1 MNSSIDKTFDF
12 SKSDSLYRSILET
25 APIGILVFNNEFLVK
40 FVNNNF
46 FHFSGVI
53 NGKPS
58 DILGKSIYEYR
69 LFEEVDLRKDLN
81 ELRDGS
87 AFEKELDKAR
97 TISGIKI
104 SIIVKCVPILLE
116 GKFNGG
122 VIIVEDVKINPSK
135 EEIAFIHSHSF
146 QNFLNLVS
154 DSYLFVDKDGVIKL
168 SSPKG
173 FDDFSFL
180 FEPEISRSNKHP
192 QKLSGILFKKLL
204 ETVVSS
210 NKTIWTELPFIKANT
225 EHRANLTL
233 IPIIEE
239 GSKAELVIVLVK
251 DITKESDT
259 VTINDEEIKE
269 LRKYQQITAK
279 VLDGVIGFDKEGRI
293 FFWNESSAK
302 LFGLTRS
309 EVYGKFIGKI
319 FQQIDLPYF
328 ESMLDKLKENKFWE
342 GELKIGADES
352 VAEYFTVKI
361 GIVEEDSE
369 ENYYMLCSNVT
380 HKVKSEKELR
390 QSEEK
395 FRNIVINSHEY
406 ICILDLYGK
415 ITYANPYFIESFE
428 FTIEELTRMNF
439 GDLVDTSYLNQ
450 YRFDVNELTSYSSQ
464 SIELPLIN
472 KKRQRIY
479 VLASFSAAYDV
490 NNSIQYFSVILTD
503 ITLKKESEKDLLLIR
518 SIFEASHDGIALI
531 SKKKFVLVN
540 DSFVRMFGYRSASEI
555 IGQDPLDFVDK
566 DDILKVSRYILN
578 AEEGSDSPAR
588 YDFKGRRRND
598 SLVELE
604 NSVSFYETNDEKF
617 IVWVLRDITEEKK
630 AQEALQISEER
641 YRSISEN
648 IKESFYTVELE
659 DGKLQ
664 TVFYTP
670 AIKQITGYGAE
681 EFLGEEE
688 KWQRIIYPD
697 DFESTVTRLHNLYND
712 SSRNFEVF
720 EYRIIDALGNIIW
733 IENKV
738 TVKRNNKGEIQKV
751 FGVVIDNT
759 ISKRA
764 EEELKKSASELK
776 ELNEAKDRF
785 ISIISH
791 DLRTPFSSILG
802 FTDFLLS
809 DDPDIT
815 DEKREQYVG
824 YIQESAKSML
834 GLVNSLLDYTRLQ
847 TGKIKFEPERINAR
861 SVVEKSIQILSGAAL
876 QKKIEL
882 VSNLDRDFFIHADE
896 GLILQVFNNLI
907 SNAIKFT
914 NADGHIILN
923 AQVDIEKRHVK
934 FSVEDSGVGMKN
946 EDITKLFKVDA
957 KFTTPGTAGEKGSG
971 LGLSLVAD
979 IVRKHGG
986 DIWVESEVGKG
997 SKFYFTIPIA
1007 STNIL
1012 LVDDIKTDRLLYSKL
1027 IKNLI
1032 PQYNIIEA
1040 ENGKVA
1046 LDLIKQSSPVLV
1058 ISDHKMPVMT
1068 GYDLVRQLNVTDLR
1082 YKPPVIILSSDIND
1096 AVVSEYKELGVEY
1109 IFQKPVNLS
1118 DFKNAIQM
1126 ALRKA
1131 VFS

>member
-1 MNSSIDKTFDF
+1 MTPSSEKTFDF
-12 SKSDSLYRSILET
+12 SKSDTLYKSILET
-25 APIGILVFNNEFLVK
+25 APIGILVFNNEFVVK
-40 FVNNNF
+40 FVNSNF
-46 FHFSGVI
+46 FHFSGVLI
-53 NGKPS
+53 GKPS

-87 AFEKELDKAR
+87 AFEKELVTAR

-122 VIIVEDVKINPSK
+122 VIIVEDVKISPAK
-135 EEIAFIHSHSF
+135 EEIAFIHSQNF
-146 QNFLNLVS
+146 QNFLNLLS
-154 DSYLFVDKDGVIKL
+154 DSFFFVDKEGSIKI
-168 SSPKG
+168 SSTKG
-173 FDDFSFL
+173 YDEFSFL
-180 FEPEISRSNKHP
+180 FETEITKGTKRP

-204 ETVVSS
+204 ESVIANS
-210 NKTIWTELPFIKANT
+210 KTIWTELPYIINNT
-225 EHRANLTL
+225 EHRANITL
-233 IPIIEE
+233 IPIMEN
-239 GSKAELVIVLVK
+239 GSKVEMVIVLVK
-251 DITKESDT
+251 DVTKESDA
-259 VTINDEEIKE
+259 VSLDAEEISE
-269 LRKYQQITAK
+269 LKRYQQIVAR
-279 VLDGVIGFDKEGRI
+279 VLDGVIGFDNEGKI
-293 FFWNESSAK
+293 FFWNESSAR

-319 FQQIDLPYF
+319 FQQIDQEYF
-328 ESMLDKLKENKFWE
+328 TNLLEQLHNNKFWE
-342 GELKIGADES
+342 GEFKIGEDES

-361 GIVEEDSE
+361 GTIDDESKEA
-369 ENYYMLCSNVT
+369 YFMLCSNIT
-380 HKVKSEKELR
+380 HKVKIEKELR

-406 ICILDLYGK
+406 ICILDLNGR
-415 ITYANPYFIESFE
+415 ITYANPYFLESFE
-428 FTIEELTRMNF
+428 FTSEEITKMNF
-439 GDLVDTSYLNQ
+439 GDLVDSSFLNPNQ
-450 YRFDVNELTSYSSQ
+450 FDVNELTSYSSR

-472 KKRQRIY
+472 KKGQRIF
-479 VLASFSAAYDV
+479 VLASFSAAYDANDV
-490 NNSIQYFSVILTD
+490 IQYYSVILTD

-566 DDILKVSRYILN
+566 DDIIKVSRYIKN
-578 AEEGSDSPAR
+578 AEEGDDSPAR
-588 YDFKGRRRND
+588 YDFKGRRRNNV
-598 SLVELE
+598 LIELE

-630 AQEALQISEER
+630 SQEALQISEER

-648 IKESFYTVELE
+648 IKESIYTAEMV
-659 DGKLQ
+659 DGNLK

-670 AIKQITGYGAE
+670 TIKQITGYNAE
-681 EFLGEEE
+681 EFLGEIE
-688 KWQRIIYPD
+688 KWEKIIHPD
-697 DFESTVTRLHNLYND
+697 DIEETKSKMKNLFNNPA
-712 SSRNFEVF
+712 RNFESF

-733 IENKV
+733 IENKI
-738 TVKRNNKGEIQKV
+738 TIKRDSKGEIQKL
-751 FGVVIDNT
+751 FGVVSDIT
-759 ISKRA
+759 ISRRA

-809 DDPDIT
+809 KDPDLN
-815 DEKREQYVG
+815 DEKREQYVR
-824 YIQESAKSML
+824 YIQESAQSML

-847 TGKIKFEPERINAR
+847 TGKIKFEPERINAKG
-861 SVVEKSIQILSGAAL
+861 VIDKSIQILSGAAL
-876 QKKIEL
+876 QKNITL
-882 VSNLDRDFFIHADE
+882 VSTLDKDFYIHADE
-896 GLILQVFNNLI
+896 GLMLQVVNNLI

-914 NADGHIILN
+914 KNEGTIKVNAL
-923 AQVDIEKRHVK
+923 VDIDRRQVQ
-934 FSVEDSGVGMKN
+934 FSVEDNGVGMRK
-946 EDITKLFKVDA
+946 EDIAKLFKVDA

-986 DIWVESEVGKG
+986 EIWVESQLGLG
-997 SKFYFTIPIA
+997 SRFFFTIPIA

-1012 LVDDIKTDRLLYSKL
+1012 LVDDIKTDRLLYAKL
-1027 IKNLI
+1027 IKNLV
-1032 PQYNIIEA
+1032 PQYKIIEA
-1040 ENGKVA
+1040 ENGKIA
-1046 LDLIKQSSPVLV
+1046 LDLIKQNSPVLV

-1068 GYDLVRQLNVTDLR
+1068 GYDLVKQLNITDLR
-1082 YKPPVIILSSDIND
+1082 YKPPVIILSSDINE
-1096 AVVSEYKELGVEY
+1096 AVQSEYRELGVEY

-1131 VFS
+1131 VYN

>member
-1 MNSSIDKTFDF
+1 MASSLEKTFDF
-12 SKSDSLYRSILET
+12 SQSDTLYRSILET
-25 APIGILVFNNEFLVK
+25 APIGILVFNNEFVVK
-40 FVNNNF
+40 FVNSNF
-46 FHFSGVI
+46 FHFSGIVV
-53 NGKPS
+53 GKPS
-58 DILGKSIYEYR
+58 EILGKSIYEYR

-87 AFEKELDKAR
+87 AFEKELVTAR
-97 TISGIKI
+97 TIAGIKI
-104 SIIVKCVPILLE
+104 SIIVKCVPILFE

-122 VIIVEDVKINPSK
+122 VIIVEDVKISPAK
-135 EEIAFIHSHSF
+135 EEIAFIHSQNF
-146 QNFLNLVS
+146 QNFLNLLS
-154 DSYLFVDKDGVIKL
+154 DSFFFVDKDGLIKI
-168 SSPKG
+168 SSSKG
-173 FDDFSFL
+173 YDEFSFL
-180 FEPEISRSNKHP
+180 FETEISKGTKRP

-204 ETVVSS
+204 ESAIAT
-210 NKTIWTELPFIKANT
+210 NKTIWTELPYIISNT
-225 EHRANLTL
+225 ERRANITL
-233 IPIIEE
+233 IPIMEN
-239 GSKAELVIVLVK
+239 GSKVEMVIVLVK
-251 DITKESDT
+251 DVTKESDAIT
-259 VTINDEEIKE
+259 LDDEEISE
-269 LRKYQQITAK
+269 LKRYQQIVAR
-279 VLDGVIGFDKEGRI
+279 VLDGVIGFDNEGKI
-293 FFWNESSAK
+293 FFWNESSAG

-319 FQQIDLPYF
+319 FQQIDQEYF
-328 ESMLDKLKENKFWE
+328 TKLLEQLRNNKFWE
-342 GELKIGADES
+342 GEFKIGQDES

-361 GIVEEDSE
+361 GTIDDESKET
-369 ENYYMLCSNVT
+369 YFMLCSNIT
-380 HKVKSEKELR
+380 NKVKIEKELR

-406 ICILDLYGK
+406 ICILDLSGR
-415 ITYANPYFIESFE
+415 INYANPFFLESFE
-428 FTIEELTRMNF
+428 FSTEEITKMNF
-439 GDLVDTSYLNQ
+439 GDLVDSSYLNPNQ
-450 YRFDVNELTSYSSQ
+450 FDINELTSYSSR

-472 KKRQRIY
+472 KKGQRIF
-479 VLASFSAAYDV
+479 VLASFSAAYDS
-490 NNSIQYFSVILTD
+490 NNVIQYYSVILTD

-566 DDILKVSRYILN
+566 DDIINVSRYIKN
-578 AEEGSDSPAR
+578 AEEGDDSPTR
-588 YDFKGRRRND
+588 YDFKGRRRNN
-598 SLVELE
+598 VIIELE

-648 IKESFYTVELE
+648 IKESIFTAEMIN
-659 DGKLQ
+659 GKLQ

-670 AIKQITGYGAE
+670 TIKQITGYTAE
-681 EFLGEEE
+681 EFLGEIE
-688 KWQRIIYPD
+688 KWEKIIHPD
-697 DFESTVTRLHNLYND
+697 DIEETKSKMQNLFND
-712 SSRNFEVF
+712 PARNFESF

-733 IENKV
+733 IENKI
-738 TVKRNNKGEIQKV
+738 TIKRDSKGEILKL
-751 FGVVIDNT
+751 FGVVSDIT
-759 ISKRA
+759 IPKRA

-809 DDPDIT
+809 KDPDLN
-815 DEKREQYVG
+815 DEKREQYVR
-824 YIQESAKSML
+824 YIQESAQSML

-847 TGKIKFEPERINAR
+847 TGKIKFEPERINAKIIID
-861 SVVEKSIQILSGAAL
+861 KSIQILSGAAL
-876 QKKIEL
+876 QKNI
-882 VSNLDRDFFIHADE
+882 NLISSLDKDFYIHADE
-896 GLILQVFNNLI
+896 GLILQVVNNLI

-914 NADGHIILN
+914 KNDGTVRVNAF
-923 AQVDIEKRHVK
+923 VDIDKRQVQ
-934 FSVEDSGVGMKN
+934 FSVEDNGVGMQK
-946 EDITKLFKVDA
+946 EDIAKLFKVDA

-986 DIWVESEVGKG
+986 DIWVESQLGQG
-997 SKFYFTIPIA
+997 SKFFFTIPIA

-1027 IKNLI
+1027 IKNLV
-1032 PQYNIIEA
+1032 PQYKIIEA

-1046 LDLIKQSSPVLV
+1046 LDLIKQNSPVLV

-1068 GYDLVRQLNVTDLR
+1068 GYDLVKQLNITDLR

-1096 AVVSEYKELGVEY
+1096 AVQSEYRELGVEY

-1131 VFS
+1131 VYS